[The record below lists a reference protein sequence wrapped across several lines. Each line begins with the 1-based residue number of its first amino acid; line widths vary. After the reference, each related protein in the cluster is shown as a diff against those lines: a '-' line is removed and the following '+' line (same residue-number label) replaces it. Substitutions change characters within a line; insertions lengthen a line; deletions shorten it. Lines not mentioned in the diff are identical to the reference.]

1 MSFSTASQLLLSFV
15 TKAYERFITS
25 GLFIVLSSITFSAL
39 DGLASEQI
47 GKVDTSDTLA
57 PLNLPDCTKE
67 SNPYCRP
74 VIYFAPNDPYHL
86 EVMKTV
92 ARDNDLI
99 FDEDI
104 VPFDTMENL
113 MKQYYAHNRKL
124 QKHRFHAR
132 YGALLQSHTVSI
144 YAYTL
149 PSVLFTTFKDRN
161 APVSLSEAAG
171 AFSAGPVTSYTII
184 DPQNLQ
190 GFYREAMPRIR
201 KLSTL
206 GLQLR
211 IDSAIIAVRKAIL
224 SRDAQKIPQTAF
236 KLNVATF
243 PAVSNS
249 SDDISKVESASSIE
263 QQQQPGRK
271 RYASVATS
279 AIMIAG
285 YLPMI
290 FLLIRFLSH
299 DKHDGLLAPLRKLSL
314 IESAYWTSI
323 FAIIVVLSLCAAA
336 FSLVFSQAVSSS
348 FSTVNNLSPSLL
360 FVIQFLFGVSVTTFS
375 CLAVAAIN
383 TPYTS
388 MVLSSLVMAFS
399 VLFPFIMSLISLQD
413 SEGSRKIHA
422 GWWYSVYADGVKST
436 IFSFLPVFHYGRLMG
451 EITAATSIN
460 PSFKYAFNNLTV
472 IDGPFITPPP
482 DPRVQYSPPPAI
494 NSIYWLLGTT
504 VGWLILCWYL
514 NQVFVGRS
522 GGAKPFYF
530 FVKNILGVR
539 RKGLSHE
546 LKGMMDESR
555 NRESVIISKL
565 RKHYGKFEAVRGIDL
580 TLRKGR
586 CLALLGHNG
595 SGKSSLINVLS
606 GLLQPTSGDGF
617 VFGHRITED
626 MSAIQSTLGSC
637 PQHDLLWQELTP
649 YEHLRLYSRFKG
661 IAFSV
666 LDKYI
671 KEKLDKV
678 GLRSHGNQLVGTFSG
693 GMKRRL
699 SIVACS
705 VGSPKLIVMDEPTT
719 ALDPINRRKVWDFI
733 KDLKQNAVLLLTTH
747 NMEEADALGDE
758 VCIIDHGE
766 VKAVGTSLE
775 LKNRFGTGYQITL
788 LTAAGQCPRM
798 ANLVK
803 TLLPEAE
810 HVAVTTTSLTIAVPK
825 SSMPLLGPF
834 FKFVQSKGAIP
845 HPHIHEMTPEM
856 DPSIIREWGVQN
868 CSLEQVFLKLCG
880 DIVEKETK
888 GATLNAELTAE
899 HSAAVA
905 VSGDGADSDE
915 EQVANSFRADPRL
928 STQVFGVVAKNWAEN
943 QFCPFPDIRGLHGWS
958 ATSTWNADKGSGMC
972 DNGHMDMP
980 EAPKIRLTGSG
991 FPVSEK
997 ADGITCQFDSNIRF
1011 ASAIAKTCN
1020 PATPWM
1026 CIVPDYVVP
1035 RQVSW
1040 YQQSGA
1046 NAWVQDSTSK
1056 FSDIARNQ
1064 TAASFIQNVTAFSSA
1079 MKDSELPVSFA
1090 SLRSVDVNSS
1100 TIVRRIRFKSD
1111 FKSDSTIVQ
1120 SVINNQRKN
1129 AANAADAS
1137 NACPKNS
1144 IFTYSSAKAVRVANV
1159 SEAEAQ
1165 LNLDFPDYGVTINS
1179 ASADSQLKFEANL
1192 HYYGNT
1198 YRYPN
1203 IRYFFPAPQPAK
1215 ESCVV
1220 MEVNPTTRFNST
1232 PINSLPPSNQS
1243 SHPLNAFEDSSAE
1256 FAKRSTFYMD
1266 SIITKLVSSLTNSYA
1281 RQFLG
1286 PNERIYSSVVSV
1298 SNLQYP
1304 NMAELM
1310 AILFLLF
1317 SLLFYFPVFV
1327 MIPFMERQDS
1337 LYGYYRVNGLTVMSY
1352 WLGNYLFN
1360 MLMTL
1365 PILITCVIV
1374 TKLFFSNT
1382 NILLFFVTI
1391 LLGIHSI
1398 VGLAFLFSALVRSLF
1413 LARLLSFCLPVII
1426 SILSTIMAN
1435 LDVFGGAA
1443 SDDFGS
1449 LLFPPIALAYSIRTV
1464 LQNSELDN
1472 LVLPLILLAVVG
1484 CVCIV
1489 LAVAL
1494 NLLSERFDSL
1504 QEKVKSW
1511 LRNTKSSRTGSN
1523 EGKPQKSQSGDI
1535 ELGAV
1540 TLSDYVDEDV
1550 IEERKKVIGTKPE
1563 ELAVSVRGLNRWFG
1577 DFKAVDDLYLG
1588 LEKGECFG
1596 LLGPNGAGKS
1606 TTISIL
1612 QGSLKPSS
1620 GAVTVGGLDVTD
1632 SKLCTLIGV
1641 CPQHDR
1647 VFLELTVQENLLFF
1661 ARVRGASG
1669 KIAHQL
1675 AHQAAQMVGLTGEF
1689 FTRNA
1694 QFLSGGMRR
1703 RLSLAISLIGSPM
1716 CIFLDEPTTG
1726 LDPANRLH
1734 MWKIIGNIRDRK
1746 EHSICLI
1753 SHSMDE
1759 VDTLSNRIGITAAGS
1774 LRCIGSQIR
1783 LKNKFG
1789 DGYSLLLQMK
1799 LSSRSANPTDILR
1812 IEENQINCLSDF
1824 VYNSIS
1830 SSARLDY
1837 NLSYEQIESRLRTGE
1852 IIVDDTTQSAEWT
1865 ISVRYKLPND
1875 VSLGD
1880 LLEELERS
1888 LSQLGVAEWGLNQ
1901 STLEDVFIKLDLI
1914 MLYNVLHKQIIL
1926 RRYYLAGRGL
1936 GSLETGMLRAE
1947 NYNTP
1952 LWNIFA

>member
-1 MSFSTASQLLLSFV
+1 MFIFQLEALLYKNFKQLIRSPFLLLAS
-15 TKAYERFITS
+15 ILGP
-25 GLFIVLSSITFSAL
+25 GLFILLSSVVYSAL
-39 DGLASEQI
+39 YASI
-47 GKVDTSDTLA
+47 SNTITADDISDALLPLTLPNCTTTST
-57 PLNLPDCTKE
+57 
-67 SNPYCRP
+67 SYCNS
-74 VIYFAPNDPYHL
+74 VIYFAPNDPYHV

-92 ARDNDLI
+92 ARDNGLVFNTDV
-99 FDEDI
+99 
-104 VPFDTMENL
+104 VPFDTSEN
-113 MKQYYAHNRKL
+113 MMSQFYANNRKL
-124 QKHRFHAR
+124 QKYPFQAN
-132 YGALLQSHTVSI
+132 I
-144 YAYTL
+144 
-149 PSVLFTTFKDRN
+149 LFTTFKDKQ
-161 APVSLSEAAG
+161 APASLRDAAQS
-171 AFSAGPVTSYTII
+171 FSAAPITSYTII
-184 DPQNLQ
+184 ETDTMMFRGESIPYQ
-190 GFYREAMPRIR
+190 YKIR
-201 KLSTL
+201 KPSVL
-206 GLQLR
+206 GLQVR
-211 IDSAIIAVRKAIL
+211 IDSAIIAVRKAIM
-224 SRDAQKIPQTAF
+224 SGNVNAIPQTNF
-236 KLNVATF
+236 KFNVATF
-243 PAVSNS
+243 PAIADDTKNPKSTAPTAFM
-249 SDDISKVESASSIE
+249 SDTETL
-263 QQQQPGRK
+263 RK
-271 RYASVATS
+271 SRGNMATS
-279 AIMIAG
+279 ALMIAG
-285 YLPMI
+285 YFPMT
-290 FLLIRFLSH
+290 LLVIQILSH
-299 DKHDGLLAPLRKLSL
+299 DKHEGLLAPLRKLSL
-314 IESAYWTSI
+314 IESVYWASI
-323 FAIIVVLSLCAAA
+323 FVVIFVLSLFAAI
-336 FSLVFSQAVSSS
+336 FSLVFSTAVSSS
-348 FSTVNNLSPSLL
+348 FATINNMSPGIL
-360 FVIQFLFGVSVTTFS
+360 FVIQFLFGIAVTSFG
-375 CLAVAAIN
+375 CLTVAGISA
-383 TPYTS
+383 PYAT
-388 MVLSSLVMAFS
+388 MVLSSLFMAFS
-399 VLFPFIMSLISLQD
+399 VLFPFMISAVSMEFQQ
-413 SEGSRKIHA
+413 EGKLFA

-436 IFSFLPVFHYGRLMG
+436 IFSFIPVFHYGRLIG
-451 EITAATSIN
+451 EITAATLLN
-460 PSFKYAFNNLTV
+460 PTAKYDLHNLT
-472 IDGPFITPPP
+472 ISHGPFTTPPP
-482 DPRVQYSPPPAI
+482 DPPVTYYPPAAI
-494 NSIYWLLGTT
+494 NNIYWLLGTT
-504 VGWLILCWYL
+504 LGWLILCWYL
-514 NQVFVGRS
+514 NQVFAGRS

-530 FVKNILGVR
+530 FVKNIFGLR
-539 RKGLSHE
+539 RKGFSHE
-546 LKGMMDESR
+546 FKVMMEESR
-555 NRESVIISKL
+555 DRESVIISKI

-1888 LSQLGVAEWGLNQ
+1888 LS
-1901 STLEDVFIKLDLI
+1901 S
-1914 MLYNVLHKQIIL
+1914 
-1926 RRYYLAGRGL
+1926 
-1936 GSLETGMLRAE
+1936 
-1947 NYNTP
+1947 
-1952 LWNIFA
+1952 